1 MFIQNN
7 TYSNTKIKKGDIR
20 KNIEIGSQITINT
33 EADSQIT
40 LSKKGVIDVQ
50 KKDPRKFIITGLRE
64 GFVILNPT
72 PLTGKKSRFL
82 ISVDRKPR
90 RAKSK
95 ASQDLMHDRE
105 KNYDKKS
112 RLLFDCNSLTGN
124 RPEATMQTDKRLKCI
139 SRTFRINIKT
149 IKETVSELNKFD
161 LNPKNMKNF
170 RSNISEEKSQDSEV
184 FDAEFYL
191 ENNSNK
197 KKLVAKTEKNSITI
211 EDYDIREKQDS
222 IDINLNLSLKAKDFT
237 SKTKIKTNLK
247 PFETKDIY
255 IATFRASKTTK
266 GFKSSLGNIPILG
279 IFFKNFASGNR
290 YQKLRAEITWN
301 KIKNH

>member
-1 MFIQNN
+1 MVKTKPSLSRLIRRKIKNIALIALLFTQNN
-7 TYSNTKIKKGDIR
+7 SYSKEKKQTGDIR

-50 KKDPRKFIITGLRE
+50 KKEPRKFIITGLRE

-82 ISVDRKPR
+82 ISVDRKSR

-95 ASQDLMHDRE
+95 ASQDLVHDPK

-112 RLLFDCNSLTGN
+112 RLLFDCNSLTVN
-124 RPEATMQTDKRLKCI
+124 RPEAMMQTDKRLKCI

-161 LNPKNMKNF
+161 LNPKNMRNF
-170 RSNISEEKSQDSEV
+170 DASISEEKSQDSEV

-197 KKLVAKTEKNSITI
+197 KN
-211 EDYDIREKQDS
+211 
-222 IDINLNLSLKAKDFT
+222 
-237 SKTKIKTNLK
+237 
-247 PFETKDIY
+247 
-255 IATFRASKTTK
+255 
-266 GFKSSLGNIPILG
+266 
-279 IFFKNFASGNR
+279 
-290 YQKLRAEITWN
+290 
-301 KIKNH
+301 